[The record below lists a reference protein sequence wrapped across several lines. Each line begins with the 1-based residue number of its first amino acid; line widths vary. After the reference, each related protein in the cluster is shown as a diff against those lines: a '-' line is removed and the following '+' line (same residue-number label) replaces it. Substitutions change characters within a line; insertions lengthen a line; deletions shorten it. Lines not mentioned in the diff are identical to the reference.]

1 VTLNQRPRIPV
12 TVRTEE
18 ACQGPS
24 QVRPRVGATGQ
35 CRDRQRSIGQQQG
48 QQVAG
53 RQITNPLVG
62 RNGPSWWVPQHSE
75 AEAASGWAPAG
86 SEEPRQVQHCCP
98 TRLLPRYHSRRMWPA
113 VVEAVVAPRSRAE
126 AAHSREPAGPEE
138 TRRQQNIP
146 RLGVGPA
153 AVP

>member
-1 VTLNQRPRIPV
+1 
-12 TVRTEE
+12 
-18 ACQGPS
+18 
-24 QVRPRVGATGQ
+24 
-35 CRDRQRSIGQQQG
+35 
-48 QQVAG
+48 
-53 RQITNPLVG
+53 
-62 RNGPSWWVPQHSE
+62 
-75 AEAASGWAPAG
+75 
-86 SEEPRQVQHCCP
+86 
-98 TRLLPRYHSRRMWPA
+98 MWPA